1 MVIGVYSISC
11 LFRNVKD
18 GFQWIF
24 TRVYGL
30 VMGILKEKI
39 WEVVGDVRGLWT
51 SPWCIEGDF
60 NAITSLKESSK
71 GGRVT
76 SAMC

>member
-1 MVIGVYSISC
+1 M
-11 LFRNVKD
+11 
-18 GFQWIF
+18 
-24 TRVYGL
+24 RVYGL